1 MYFKFFD
8 FSSSLTAHIKME
20 NLMKKLS
27 ILLLSIFLVKVQA
40 NSEVENEITN
50 TRIFPG
56 TKVSFKAFAF
66 VDFLSN
72 YICTYSICLSYPKC
86 TLQNSFEIFC
96 YQIEAL
102 ETEVTVATYLY
113 WTTYVCAFQHQFEK
127 VGYKFECFS
136 NMSSF

>member
-1 MYFKFFD
+1 MD
-8 FSSSLTAHIKME
+8 D
-20 NLMKKLS
+20 LMKKLS

-72 YICTYSICLSYPKC
+72 YICTYSICLSYPNC

-96 YQIEAL
+96 YQIEVL

-113 WTTYVCAFQHQFEK
+113 
-127 VGYKFECFS
+127 
-136 NMSSF
+136 

>member
-1 MYFKFFD
+1 MD
-8 FSSSLTAHIKME
+8 

-56 TKVSFKAFAF
+56 TKVSFKAFAL

-72 YICTYSICLSYPKC
+72 YICTYSI
-86 TLQNSFEIFC
+86 
-96 YQIEAL
+96 
-102 ETEVTVATYLY
+102 
-113 WTTYVCAFQHQFEK
+113 QFAYRMPSARFK
-127 VGYKFECFS
+127 ILLKYSVIK
-136 NMSSF
+136 